1 MQRLVIGGLLG
12 AVFMFFMGFLA
23 YGTPLMDIGYK
34 SASLEQQLA
43 IQSAMKGLPTGTY
56 TIPDGHSPEGVAAY
70 GVGPVAVVQLN
81 SSGFAAYDPMVFAAG
96 FIHMAIAAFLLGL
109 VLWAIRDRVTDVGSR
124 MQVVVWT
131 SLVAVFF
138 TRLGEPIW
146 FHSDWTNALYVALVE
161 WLSLVGA
168 GFILARWFVPAA
180 ATRVAAPAA

>member
-1 MQRLVIGGLLG
+1 MQRLVIGSLLG

-56 TIPDGHSPEGVAAY
+56 TIPDGHSPEGVAPY

-81 SSGFAAYDPMVFAAG
+81 SSGFAAYDPVVFVTG
-96 FIHMAIAAFLLGL
+96 YVHMAIAALLLGL
-109 VLWAIRDRVTDVGSR
+109 VLWAIRDRVTDLGSR
-124 MQVVVWT
+124 MQVVVWA
-131 SLVAVFF
+131 SLVAVVF

-146 FHSDWTNALYVALVE
+146 FHSDWPNALYVALVE

-168 GFILARWFVPAA
+168 GYILARWFVPAA